1 VTGPTRSIVL
11 VSMLVFL
18 TIPLISTEKYWIA
31 RNAEIA
37 IVGQFRDFTTAR
49 QFHGWR
55 LTGSLIVEDS
65 LYGLIPKGTRLPY
78 EFDCSDCPLDRRN
91 DLKTICNRR
100 GLWFLRR
107 SNRAWTSAGSEP
119 GDPGYRPFEN
129 RHDMLKFFREYRT
142 GKLSK

>member
-1 VTGPTRSIVL
+1 
-11 VSMLVFL
+11 
-18 TIPLISTEKYWIA
+18 
-31 RNAEIA
+31 
-37 IVGQFRDFTTAR
+37 VGQFSDFTTAR

-91 DLKTICNRR
+91 DVKTICNRR

-119 GDPGYRPFEN
+119 GDPGYRPIEN
-129 RHDMLKFFREYRT
+129 RNDMEKFFRAYRT
-142 GKLSK
+142 GEPSK